1 SRSPKLI
8 SGHWNTF
15 WRIRRRRKSRAL
27 RSSPLAETAPSDR
40 FSGLLTHRAGRLC
53 GDERSAGNL
62 HAMMSEDLLDRID
75 TVIEIALSEDIEW
88 EQLRMAMFDRYIDLD
103 IRESGETE

>member
-1 SRSPKLI
+1 
-8 SGHWNTF
+8 
-15 WRIRRRRKSRAL
+15 
-27 RSSPLAETAPSDR
+27 
-40 FSGLLTHRAGRLC
+40 
-53 GDERSAGNL
+53 
-62 HAMMSEDLLDRID
+62 MMSEDLLDRID